1 MLSAALCAMGLSVSC
16 TKDGNGNKEPEPVH
30 PMVGT
35 YRLASYEVTD
45 KPSGEDAVVAN
56 FPVSGPLYAVWK
68 ATDESG
74 AEDAFTGNM
83 QGIFRMMGGALIP
96 QLLNTIELKADGYI
110 GASYVAEP
118 EVKTDKLMTWA
129 MGTMFSQTYPTID
142 EVTADAATG
151 GFVNTAAEEK
161 TVSWTEQNGKFTL
174 KVDID
179 AILGEEGNE
188 DISELVKQVL
198 AMEPAAIKT
207 MLATLLE
214 DESINNIS
222 DDTIKQLQG
231 WILNG
236 IPMTKEEKDGKVNIF
251 LPKSAFDS
259 MMTMRETG
267 ETDDW
272 GDPVMKNDL
281 MIVWDA
287 LNKAGAIPEDA
298 AMAGMMINL
307 MGAYWEKTTDFA
319 LGLSL
324 VKTE

>member
-1 MLSAALCAMGLSVSC
+1 MLSAALCAMGFSVSC

-45 KPSGEDAVVAN
+45 KPSGEESVVAN

-74 AEDAFTGNM
+74 AEDAFTENM
-83 QGIFRMMGGALIP
+83 QGVFRMMGGALIP

-129 MGTMFSQTYPTID
+129 MGTFSQKYPTID

-151 GFVNTAAEEK
+151 GFVSTTAEEK

-179 AILGEEGNE
+179 AVLGEEGNE

-198 AMEPAAIKT
+198 VMEPAAIKT
-207 MLATLLE
+207 MLAALLE

-236 IPMTKEEKDGKVNIF
+236 IPMTKEEKAGKVNIF

-307 MGAYWEKTTDFA
+307 MGAYWGKTTDFA

>member
-1 MLSAALCAMGLSVSC
+1 MLGAALCVMGLSVSC

-30 PMVGT
+30 PLVGT

-68 ATDESG
+68 STDE
-74 AEDAFTGNM
+74 AEEAFTENM
-83 QGIFRMMGGALIP
+83 EGIFRMMGGALIP

-129 MGTMFSQTYPTID
+129 MGAMFSTTYPTID

-161 TVSWTEQNGKFTL
+161 TVSWTEQGGKFTL

-198 AMEPAAIKT
+198 TMEPAAIKA
-207 MLATLLE
+207 MLATLL

-222 DDTIKQLQG
+222 DETIKQLQG
-231 WILNG
+231 WVLNG

-267 ETDDW
+267 ETDDR

-281 MIVWDA
+281 KIVWDA
-287 LNKAGAIPEDA
+287 LSKAGAIPEDA
-298 AMAGMMINL
+298 AMAGTMIDL
-307 MGAYWEKTTDFA
+307 IGAYWEMTTDFA